1 MKDSIRK
8 EAQKRDANANA
19 PAPAKDAKKDGTK

>member
-8 EAQKRDANANA
+8 
-19 PAPAKDAKKDGTK
+19 